1 MKQVYP
7 DYYPEF
13 QCAAGACRHS
23 CCIGWEIDIDRDTAA
38 AYAAMPGALGARLR
52 QHIAWDAQPPHF
64 ILTREERCPF
74 LNGDNLCDLILAQGE
89 DALCDICHQH
99 PRFHNELPG
108 RVESGLGVC
117 CEAAGALILGQAEPM
132 RLMGAEDIATQD
144 EIIALRDEVIAILQD
159 RRYYIPKRVAQM
171 LRRCGRDLPERSIP
185 EWAGFLL
192 TLERLEDGWTA
203 VLEGLRD
210 RWHTADRRGF
220 DAYMAT
226 RQTEYE
232 QFLVYLI
239 YRHMA
244 NAPDMAEAAARAA
257 FTGLGYFLLHEIGA
271 VQWTET
277 GSFTF
282 EDQVELAR
290 LFSAEIEYSD
300 ENMYLIL
307 EELY

>member
-7 DYYPEF
+7 DYYHKF
-13 QCAAGACRHS
+13 VCTAGGCRHS
-23 CCIGWEIDIDRDTAA
+23 CCIGWEIDIDSDTAA
-38 AYAAMPGALGARLR
+38 AYASMPGALGAQLR

-64 ILTREERCPF
+64 ILGEGERCPF
-74 LNGDNLCDLILAQGE
+74 LNGHNLCDLILAQGE
-89 DALCDICHQH
+89 DILCDICHQH

-108 RVESGLGVC
+108 RVESGLGLC

-159 RRYYIPKRVAQM
+159 RRYYIPTRVQRM
-171 LRRCGRDLPERSIP
+171 LRRCGTDLPERSIP
-185 EWAGFLL
+185 EWAEFLL
-192 TLERLEDGWTA
+192 SLERLEDGWTA

-210 RWHTADRRGF
+210 RWHAADRRGF
-220 DAYMAT
+220 DAYMST

-232 QFLVYLI
+232 QFLVYLV

-244 NAPDMAEAAARAA
+244 NAPDMAEAAARATFA
-257 FTGLGYFLLHEIGA
+257 ALGYFLLQEAGA

-277 GSFTF
+277 GSFTP